1 MPNDTPILYRK
12 RLIPEECILLNKDIL
27 LYRDEHILVTKWQT
41 IRPKKDLDHGTS
53 CYFLDK
59 GWKVSRFLNRSD
71 SLICWYCDIVEHT
84 YDPAS
89 DTYVFTDLLADVL
102 LYPSGEIRVVDLNE
116 IADAFEQGLLS
127 SVQACACMRKL
138 DSLLKEIYSGRLLA
152 SLPESL
158 ES

>member
-41 IRPKKDLDHGTS
+41 IRPKRDLDHGTS

-59 GWKVSRFLNRSD
+59 GWKVSRFLNRLGG
-71 SLICWYCDIVEHT
+71 LICWYCDIVEHT

-116 IADAFEQGLLS
+116 IADAFEEGLLS
-127 SVQACACMRKL
+127 PAQACACMRKL

-152 SLPESL
+152 SLPECL